1 MRRAFVAAAA
11 GWASALPLAAYAASR
26 PHATSVP
33 YTFALAVY
41 GLGRVVCH
49 QLPARSFSL
58 WGAQLP
64 VCARCTGIYVGA
76 ALAAA
81 ASSVVPTLR
90 DAAARRMLVLAA
102 LPTLATLIYEWTTG
116 VMPANWIRA
125 LAGLPLGAAIAVI
138 VAAVRSA
145 PREPK

>member
-1 MRRAFVAAAA
+1 M
-11 GWASALPLAAYAASR
+11 
-26 PHATSVP
+26 
-33 YTFALAVY
+33 
-41 GLGRVVCH
+41 
-49 QLPARSFSL
+49 
-58 WGAQLP
+58 P

-125 LAGLPLGAAIAVI
+125 LAGLPLGAAIAVV

-145 PREPK
+145 PRERK